1 MKKSVIEKYAR
12 LIARVGAGIEEGD
25 AVTIHSS
32 VEIYDF
38 IEILVKECYIAGA
51 SNVDIEWSDDIITK
65 LSYKY
70 RTLDS
75 FKDIPKWKTEK
86 MRERVEKRPCRIH
99 ILSEAPDSLSG
110 LDREKF
116 DAVRAYTHKKFKKYL
131 DAVEGDEKWTIA
143 AYPGKAWAKHVFPN
157 DNVNTAREKLLSA
170 ILKSVKVDDVNDPIS
185 AWQKHNENFKS
196 RCNALTAHHFDYLEY
211 KSGNGTDFRV
221 WLIPETHFCGGGE
234 YTKSGKYFNPNMP
247 TEEIFI
253 SPKKG
258 MAEGK
263 VVSTMPLSYNGHII
277 DKFFF
282 EFKDGKVVD
291 FNAEVG
297 YDVLKSIVESDKGS
311 SMLGEIALVP
321 QKNAI
326 SEQGIL
332 FYETLFDENASCHI
346 ALGSGYIDTV
356 DDYANKTLEE
366 CHKLGI
372 NESRVH
378 VDFMIGAD
386 DMNITGYKDGVATP
400 IFINGEFAGEF
411 S

>member
-1 MKKSVIEKYAR
+1 
-12 LIARVGAGIEEGD
+12 
-25 AVTIHSS
+25 
-32 VEIYDF
+32 
-38 IEILVKECYIAGA
+38 
-51 SNVDIEWSDDIITK
+51 
-65 LSYKY
+65 
-70 RTLDS
+70 
-75 FKDIPKWKTEK
+75 
-86 MRERVEKRPCRIH
+86 
-99 ILSEAPDSLSG
+99 
-110 LDREKF
+110 
-116 DAVRAYTHKKFKKYL
+116 
-131 DAVEGDEKWTIA
+131 
-143 AYPGKAWAKHVFPN
+143 
-157 DNVNTAREKLLSA
+157 
-170 ILKSVKVDDVNDPIS
+170 
-185 AWQKHNENFKS
+185 
-196 RCNALTAHHFDYLEY
+196 
-211 KSGNGTDFRV
+211 
-221 WLIPETHFCGGGE
+221 
-234 YTKSGKYFNPNMP
+234 MP

-277 DKFFF
+277 DKFYF
-282 EFKDGKVVD
+282 EFRDGKVVD

-378 VDFMIGAD
+378 VDFMIGAN
-386 DMNITGYKDGVATP
+386 DMNITGYKDGIATP
-400 IFINGEFAGEF
+400 VFINGEFAGEF